1 MHRLYAKCVNLRYYI
16 RQNIFIIFV
25 DESRQF
31 EKAYGISEILEIL
44 IAIVNGYNLN
54 SPLKPDHL

>member
-1 MHRLYAKCVNLRYYI
+1 
-16 RQNIFIIFV
+16 V

-31 EKAYGISEILEIL
+31 EKAYGISEILEIF

-54 SPLKPDHL
+54 SPLKPEHL